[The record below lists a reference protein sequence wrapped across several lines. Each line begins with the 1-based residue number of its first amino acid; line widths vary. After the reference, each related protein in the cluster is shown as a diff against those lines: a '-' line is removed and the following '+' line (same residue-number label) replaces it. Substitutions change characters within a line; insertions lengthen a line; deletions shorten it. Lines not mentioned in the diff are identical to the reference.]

1 MEHAEGYEKRW
12 WILGV
17 LCLSLLIIVMDNTI
31 LNVALPTL
39 VRKLSA
45 SESQLQWM
53 VDAYT
58 LLFAGL
64 LLTMGNL
71 GDKFGRRTTLGTGLA
86 IFAVG
91 SALSSFAGSPSQLIA
106 TRALM
111 GVGAALIMPATLS
124 ILTNVFPPEERAKAI
139 GIWAGI
145 SGVAIALGPVI
156 GGFLL
161 VHYWWGSIFLI
172 NVPVCIFALVV
183 GRLIV
188 PNSRDPEAQRLDPVG
203 AGLSII
209 GLVSLVYGIIEAPT
223 KGWSSGTIIGSLAVA
238 AVVLTSFVLW
248 ELHSDHPMLNV
259 QFFKNPRFTAA
270 NMSITLVFFALFG
283 SIFFLTQYLQFVLG
297 YSALQAGLR
306 LAPMALVLMVVAPV
320 AGQLVAKVGTK
331 ALVAVGMTIGAGGLW
346 YLAQTTPTSGYWHVL
361 GGLVIIAAGL
371 SLSMV
376 PATES
381 IMGSLPPG
389 KAGVG
394 SAMNDTTREVG
405 GALGVAILGT
415 ILTSHYTTAIAKA
428 FGSLPPPMVALA
440 KSSVGGAI
448 QVGQNVGGQA
458 GQALVAIAKSTFI
471 TGMGSSLEI
480 AAVVALVGAGISALW
495 LPNRPLHVGGHEAA
509 RDAELEPLATEVAT
523 LEELVAEEL
532 AAERL
537 AAEGAEA

>member
-1 MEHAEGYEKRW
+1 VEQAHAEGYDKRW
-12 WILGV
+12 WILAV

-45 SESQLQWM
+45 TNSQLQWM

-71 GDKFGRRTTLGTGLA
+71 GDKFGRRMTLGTGLA

-111 GVGAALIMPATLS
+111 GIGAALIMPATLS

-172 NVPVCIFALVV
+172 NVPVCIFALIV

-188 PNSRDPEAQRLDPVG
+188 PNSKDKDAPALDPVG

-209 GLVSLVYGIIEAPT
+209 GLVTLVYGIIEAPS
-223 KGWSSGTIIGSLAVA
+223 KGWGSATIIGSLAVS

-248 ELHSDHPMLNV
+248 ELRSDHPMLNV

-297 YSALQAGLR
+297 YTALQAGLR
-306 LAPMALVLMVVAPV
+306 LAPMALVLMVIAPL

-331 ALVAVGMTIGAGGLW
+331 ALVAVGMAIGAAGLW
-346 YLAQTTPTSGYWHVL
+346 YLAQTTPVSGYWHVL
-361 GGLVIIAAGL
+361 GGLVLVGAGL
-371 SLSMV
+371 SMSMV

-405 GALGVAILGT
+405 GALGVAILGSV
-415 ILTSHYTTAIAKA
+415 LASHYAAAIGKA
-428 FGSLPPPMVALA
+428 FGSLPAPALAAA
-440 KSSVGGAI
+440 KSSLGGAI
-448 QVGQNVGGQA
+448 GVGQTIGGQA
-458 GQALVAIAKSTFI
+458 GQALATSAKAAFI
-471 TGMGSSLEI
+471 TSMGTSLKI
-480 AAVVALVGAGISALW
+480 AAAVALVGAVISALW
-495 LPNRPLHVGGHEAA
+495 LPNRPRHDAGHESA
-509 RDAELEPLATEVAT
+509 RDAELDPVGTEA
-523 LEELVAEEL
+523 AAIEEL
-532 AAERL
+532 AAEQL
-537 AAEGAEA
+537 AAEGAES